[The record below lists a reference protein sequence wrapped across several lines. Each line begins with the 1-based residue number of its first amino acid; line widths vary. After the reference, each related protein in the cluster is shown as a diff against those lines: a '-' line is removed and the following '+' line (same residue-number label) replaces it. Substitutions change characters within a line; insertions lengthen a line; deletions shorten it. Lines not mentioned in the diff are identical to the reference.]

1 MKRIICVLVLA
12 LALGGCTNSD
22 RVRNEMRN
30 ESEDN
35 YGVMRTVTAYSLTGE
50 KIGEWHGKIDVQYV
64 YDGTS
69 SAGANGRVDIVVFDG
84 SDPVDRIIVSNAIVV
99 VDND

>member
-1 MKRIICVLVLA
+1 MKNVICVFALVLA
-12 LALGGCTNSD
+12 LVGCTNSD
-22 RVRNEMRN
+22 RVRNEMRDK
-30 ESEDN
+30 SEDN

-50 KIGEWHGKIDVQYV
+50 KVGEWHGKIDVQYV

-69 SAGANGRVDIVVFDG
+69 SNGTNPRVDLVVFDG
-84 SDPVDRIIVSNAIVV
+84 SDPVDRIIISNAIVV